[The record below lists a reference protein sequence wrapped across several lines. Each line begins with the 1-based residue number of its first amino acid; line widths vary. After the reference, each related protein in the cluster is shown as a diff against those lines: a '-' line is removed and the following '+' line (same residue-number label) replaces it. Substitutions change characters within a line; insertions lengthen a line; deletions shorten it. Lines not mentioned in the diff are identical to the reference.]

1 MKLSAPKKIVWIL
14 SIVLVVLGIIGFF
27 ITIPF
32 VTGYAFW
39 FVAVGW
45 FLLFLGTSLK
55 GF

>member
-1 MKLSAPKKIVWIL
+1 MKLSSPKKIVWFL
-14 SIVLVVLGIIGFF
+14 SILFAVVGIIGFF

-32 VTGYAFW
+32 VTTYAFY

-45 FLLFLGTSLK
+45 LLLFLGTALK